1 VSKYFSEPSP
11 VNQLPSRGSSH
22 RTRALK
28 RAVFE
33 GETTMLETTTENTTA
48 GESNETKD
56 RRVGAAA
63 IRGSWRWLMLGLPL
77 AFVLATSG
85 ARADNPAAPTDG
97 SPNGAHEWHRGPRGG
112 DHAMRGM
119 RMHRLL
125 GLAGATD
132 AQKAQIKQIFAGIRP
147 QVQSLRSDHMKVRQ
161 QIGQALTA
169 PTVDTGT
176 VERLRLEQVRI
187 TDQQSKLMTQALVK
201 ASQVLTPEQRQKIAG
216 EIGKHAAT
224 K

>member
-1 VSKYFSEPSP
+1 
-11 VNQLPSRGSSH
+11 
-22 RTRALK
+22 
-28 RAVFE
+28 
-33 GETTMLETTTENTTA
+33 MLETTTENMIA
-48 GESNETKD
+48 GESNQAKD
-56 RRVGAAA
+56 RRVGAAP

-77 AFVLATSG
+77 ALVLVSSG

-97 SPNGAHEWHRGPRGG
+97 SPNGTHEWHRGPRGG

-125 GLAGATD
+125 GLAGASD
-132 AQKAQIKQIFAGIRP
+132 AQKAQIKQIFQGIRP

-161 QIGQALTA
+161 QMGQALTA

-216 EIGKHAAT
+216 EIGRHAAT